1 MVNNDD
7 IAVYINIGA
16 IEQKDS
22 VGKNALYL
30 LCANDRVVMYTAV
43 FVLCPPEDK
52 VLVIMAYVM
61 FNNHI
66 LGGARFNIMFPAY
79 FKKPILFRMTLL

>member
-1 MVNNDD
+1 MLNLVRLVPCKNGIPCFIVNNDD
-7 IAVYINIGA
+7 IAVYFNIGA

-52 VLVIMAYVM
+52 VLVM
-61 FNNHI
+61 
-66 LGGARFNIMFPAY
+66 
-79 FKKPILFRMTLL
+79 